1 MSINFKR
8 ERIFVD
14 IGILCC
20 IFLLPTYISIII
32 GSLFVFKYRN
42 YFEFPIFAFL
52 IDAVYRPTPYAVIGL
67 FGYALILTLA
77 VEFFRDRVKPKG
89 RDTL

>member
-1 MSINFKR
+1 MSIKIKR

-14 IGILCC
+14 ISILCC

-32 GSLFVFKYRN
+32 GSLFVFRYRN
-42 YFEFPIFAFL
+42 YFEFPFFAFL
-52 IDAVYRPTPYAVIGL
+52 IDAIYKPVPHASIGL
-67 FGYALILTLA
+67 FGIALIFTLL
-77 VEFFRDRVKPKG
+77 VEFFRDRVKSKG